1 MKQKIGQYSV
11 SRTLGEG
18 AYGKVKFATLKQAK
32 DPYAIKILNRQML
45 QRVDEKEMLLQEI
58 KTMAEV
64 FHPYVV
70 NLFEVLSGQEE
81 VYLVLEFLSGGE
93 LYDLVKQRGKLE
105 EDCARVY
112 FQQICQGV
120 RFCHSRGVFHRDL
133 KPENIFLDHE
143 KKTCK
148 VGDFGLAAQKVN
160 TDGSLRTICGTPNYA
175 APEVM
180 AGSRRLKKV
189 KAFEEEYT
197 KAKAEGYDGKIADIW
212 SCGCILYFMLTG
224 DCPFYGANFVE
235 LQTQVQKV
243 EPYYN
248 AEVIERKAIKVL
260 EIILVK
266 DPKKRA
272 TWPQIFKKSWFRQN
286 GFKPVKIKK
295 LQSSSRSVVDI
306 SLEKGVSD
314 SVVERE
320 LNNQSD
326 GSDFSDFSNEG
337 DDVWD
342 EDNDTDHTL
351 SRENSQIPTAG
362 SPKGGGGGGK
372 RGIFSSLQ
380 RQQSTMSNF
389 DRGSSQEVIRKI
401 NAFELMNLT
410 TFDCTHMF
418 DDYSNVSNSTTRFIS
433 SSSVTEIEKAVVST
447 AKKAGCEV
455 KATPGKPI
463 RLRHNASAVQ
473 IVVEKYEIVPG
484 IYMVNFN
491 RLSGNRDAYYELY
504 YDMKKNSSIK
514 KLALSQSGKNLASAA
529 GGE

>member
-1 MKQKIGQYSV
+1 MKQKIGQYTV
-11 SRTLGEG
+11 SRTLGQG
-18 AYGKVKFATLKQAK
+18 AYGKVKFATTSKSK
-32 DPYAIKILNRQML
+32 DPYAIKILNREML

-70 NLFEVLSGQEE
+70 NLFEVLSGAQE

-93 LYDLVKQRGKLE
+93 LYDVVKQKGRLE
-105 EDCARVY
+105 EDVAREY

-133 KPENIFLDHE
+133 KPENIFLDYD

-189 KAFEEEYT
+189 KAFEAEYT

-224 DCPFYGANFVE
+224 ECPFHGENFVE

-248 AEVIERKAIKVL
+248 AQVIPRKAIKLL

-272 TWPQIFKKSWFRQN
+272 TWPQIFKKSWFRQ
-286 GFKPVKIKK
+286 GEFKPVKIKK
-295 LQSSSRSVVDI
+295 LRSSSRSTVDI
-306 SLEKGVSD
+306 SFEKGVSD

-320 LNNQSD
+320 LND
-326 GSDFSDFSNEG
+326 DDDDSDFSDFSNQ
-337 DDVWD
+337 DDDAFD
-342 EDNDTDHTL
+342 EDDDTDYTL
-351 SRENSQIPTAG
+351 SRENSQNPAG
-362 SPKGGGGGGK
+362 GGGGGGK
-372 RGIFSSLQ
+372 KSIFSLQ

-410 TFDCTHMF
+410 TFDCAHMF
-418 DDYSNVSNSTTRFIS
+418 DDYANVSNSTTRFIS
-433 SSSVTEIEKAVVST
+433 SASVTEIEKAIVST
-447 AKKAGCEV
+447 AKKVGCEV

-463 RLRHNASAVQ
+463 RLRHDASAVQ

-484 IYMVNFN
+484 IYMINFN
-491 RLSGNRDAYYELY
+491 RLSGNRDAYYELF
-504 YDMKKNSSIK
+504 YDMKKNAAIK
-514 KLALSQSGKNLASAA
+514 KLALSQSSNNLA
-529 GGE
+529 EKN

>member
-1 MKQKIGQYSV
+1 MILRIRITKRESKKMKQKIGQYAV
-11 SRTLGEG
+11 TRTLGEG
-18 AYGKVKFATLKQAK
+18 AYGKVKFATTSKSK

-45 QRVDEKEMLLQEI
+45 QRVDEREMLLQEI

-64 FHPYVV
+64 FHPCVV
-70 NLFEVLSGQEE
+70 NLFEVLSGQHE

-93 LYDLVKQRGKLE
+93 LYDLVKERGKLD
-105 EDCARVY
+105 EDVARLY

-120 RFCHSRGVFHRDL
+120 KFCHSRGVFHRDL
-133 KPENIFLDHE
+133 KPENIFLDHD
-143 KKTCK
+143 KNMCK

-189 KAFEEEYT
+189 KAFEKEYT

-212 SCGCILYFMLTG
+212 SCGCILYFMLVG
-224 DCPFYGANFVE
+224 ECPFYGSNFVE

-243 EPYYN
+243 NPYYN
-248 AEVIERKAIKVL
+248 AEVIPRKAIKLL
-260 EIILVK
+260 EIVLVK

-272 TWPQIFKKSWFRQN
+272 TWSQIFKKSWFRQG
-286 GFKPVKIKK
+286 GFKPVRIKK

-306 SLEKGVSD
+306 QLEKGVSE

-320 LNNQSD
+320 LDESE
-326 GSDFSDFSNEG
+326 GSDFSDFSNE
-337 DDVWD
+337 DNDEWD
-342 EDNDTDHTL
+342 EDKDTDHTL
-351 SRENSQIPTAG
+351 SRENSENK
-362 SPKGGGGGGK
+362 KGGS
-372 RGIFSSLQ
+372 IFSLQ

-410 TFDCTHMF
+410 TFDCAHMF
-418 DDYSNVSNSTTRFIS
+418 DDYANVANSTTRFIS
-433 SSSVTEIEKAVVST
+433 SASVTEIEKAVVST
-447 AKKAGCEV
+447 AKKLGCEV
-455 KATPGKPI
+455 KANPGKPI
-463 RLRHNASAVQ
+463 RLRHNHSAVQ

-484 IYMVNFN
+484 IYMINFN

-504 YDMKKNSSIK
+504 YDMKKNSAIK
-514 KLALSQSGKNLASAA
+514 KLALSHSGKNTKA
-529 GGE
+529 